1 MTVKNNI
8 FSRLMGSFF
17 GPYIALLLNL
27 LIALGT
33 YFVAR
38 VVYLLENYSYFSGH
52 LSASYLWQIFAGGWM
67 FDRSAIVYSNIPYIV
82 MMLFPL
88 WLKENNIYNK
98 VCPSLKS
105 RTYTL
110 LLYPI
115 HTRPC
120 SSVLCAK

>member
-67 FDRSAIVYSNIPYIV
+67 FSFSHSGKSIITIYG
-82 MMLFPL
+82 MLL
-88 WLKENNIYNK
+88 
-98 VCPSLKS
+98 
-105 RTYTL
+105 
-110 LLYPI
+110 
-115 HTRPC
+115 
-120 SSVLCAK
+120 